1 MYCVYCGVKLQ
12 DGAAECPLCHTPV
25 MHPDRKDG
33 EQRTLYPDR
42 LPAEERHGRA
52 LLVWILSLV
61 MVGISMACLFLCL
74 HRYHEVG
81 WSGYV
86 MMSMALAWVW
96 VLLPL
101 LFPRFRPMIF
111 LPIDFACL
119 AGFLLYICAKNGE
132 HWFLSFAFPVT
143 AIMAVLTLLGVA
155 IFRYIRAGRLRLCDC
170 LRRTGAVPVCCD
182 ADSAAARPSEE
193 NFLFL
198 NKEHKGSCL
207 RINKWSLGGFPI
219 APYDPFSQPEGK
231 AICVFKELMLC
242 PKRD

>member
-12 DGAAECPLCHTPV
+12 DGAGECPLCHTPV

-33 EQRTLYPDR
+33 GQQTLYPDR

-52 LLVWILSLV
+52 LLVWLLSLV
-61 MVGISMACLFLCL
+61 MVGVSMACLFLCL

-86 MMSMALAWVW
+86 MMSLALAWVW

-119 AGFLLYICAKNGE
+119 AGFLLYVCVKNGE
-132 HWFLSFAFPVT
+132 HWFLSFVS
-143 AIMAVLTLLGVA
+143 
-155 IFRYIRAGRLRLCDC
+155 R
-170 LRRTGAVPVCCD
+170 
-182 ADSAAARPSEE
+182 
-193 NFLFL
+193 
-198 NKEHKGSCL
+198 
-207 RINKWSLGGFPI
+207 
-219 APYDPFSQPEGK
+219 
-231 AICVFKELMLC
+231 
-242 PKRD
+242 